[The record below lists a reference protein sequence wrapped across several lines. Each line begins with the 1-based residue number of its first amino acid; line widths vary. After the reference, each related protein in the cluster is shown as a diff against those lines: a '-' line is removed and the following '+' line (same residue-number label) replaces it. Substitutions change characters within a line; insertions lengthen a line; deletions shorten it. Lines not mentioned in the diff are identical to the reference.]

1 MERISVSRQNLDEF
15 LKMPFGTPHNQK
27 NLQYESRYRDY
38 RKNNK
43 IQVAGTTVVDETY
56 FIHIKVPSESQKGLS
71 EYDVVVQFF
80 THNEKVKREVTL
92 KHYYVQF
99 YSNSPGFVYKY
110 AALYQ
115 IQGYLISSL
124 LGKFTPG
131 MLNTLPEKANKD
143 FELFYDSSIYYA
155 CRYLLE
161 HSNNTMGK
169 FNFRIFKTKPPE
181 IFFAGIQDVEEA
193 GISRDVASI
202 EKSLLHE
209 IDAEKKLTLRQE
221 KELVTKNALF
231 RPGIKAKRER
241 TLSTFKDEN
250 KRSIIKTAKKSTSGT
265 ISSIHKVAKK
275 TAKKSTKK
283 LEGR

>member
-1 MERISVSRQNLDEF
+1 MEHLSVSSQTLSQF
-15 LKMPFGTPHNQK
+15 LEKPFGKANPDK
-27 NLQYESRYRDY
+27 RLKYELRYLSY
-38 RKNNK
+38 KKANK
-43 IQVAGTTVVDETY
+43 IRVEATMILDDNY
-56 FIHIKVPSESQKGLS
+56 FIHLRVPSESQKGLS

-131 MLNTLPEKANKD
+131 MLNTLPEKANKE

-161 HSNNTMGK
+161 HANNTMGK

-221 KELVTKNALF
+221 KELTTRNALF
-231 RPGIKAKRER
+231 RPGIKAKHER

-283 LEGR
+283 I